1 MDLPDDKLPELSE
14 QLVVMVRMILT
25 GTRALAANPRE
36 LQADLP

>member
-1 MDLPDDKLPELSE
+1 
-14 QLVVMVRMILT
+14 MVRMILT